1 MFGSSGPKLWSK
13 EEKKQALA
21 YQEFARN
28 RSELLNKK
36 AGSALDKGFADALAQ
51 SQRGSERA
59 RASILQMGQAGQGAA
74 QASAMGRGL
83 SGTTVQDNLAR
94 MSRSDTANQ
103 LSGLESA
110 LAERYGAISAGR
122 GQAKAATLG
131 QLAAMYP
138 QFAQMRTATL
148 QAPTKSKSNVFGQI
162 VGALGGKFLGA
173 LTGGLGEGIA
183 GGLTAD
189 MFPGK

>member
-1 MFGSSGPKLWSK
+1 MFGSGPQLWSK
-13 EEKKQALA
+13 KVKNQALG
-21 YQEFARN
+21 YQAFAQKRA
-28 RSELLNKK
+28 ELLNKQ
-36 AGSALDKGFADALAQ
+36 AGTAMDKGFSDALAQ
-51 SQRGSERA
+51 SQRGAERA
-59 RASILQMGQAGQGAA
+59 RASVLQMGQAGQGAA

-103 LSGLESA
+103 LSGLEAA

-122 GQAKAATLG
+122 GQAKAASLG

-138 QFAQMRTATL
+138 QFAQMRTETL
-148 QAPTKSKSNVFGQI
+148 KAPTKQKSNVFGQV

-183 GGLTAD
+183 GGLTD
-189 MFPGK
+189 NMFPGK

>member
-1 MFGSSGPKLWSK
+1 MLGGGSSLWSK
-13 EEKKQALA
+13 GEKRQALG
-21 YQEFARN
+21 YQAFAQKRA
-28 RSELLNKK
+28 ELLNKQ

-51 SQRGSERA
+51 AQRGAERS

-94 MSRSDTANQ
+94 MARSDTANQ
-103 LSGLESA
+103 LSGLEAA
-110 LAERYGAISAGR
+110 LSERYGGIAASR

-138 QFAQMRTATL
+138 QFAELRTSTL
-148 QAPTKSKSNVFGQI
+148 QAPTKQKSNV
-162 VGALGGKFLGA
+162 LGGLVAGLGGQFLGA
-173 LTGGLGEGIA
+173 LSGGLGGNLADSMIA
-183 GGLTAD
+183 PA
-189 MFPGK
+189 GK